1 MPRNECLT
9 PAERAAYHLGDL
21 PDGELVELGEHLE
34 GCAHCQHEVQAIDGL
49 SDKEVDAYRA
59 SALAAPLPG
68 DAAPPSRVGDY
79 EILGEI
85 GRGGM
90 GVVYRAR
97 HAQLQR
103 VVALKMLL
111 GDYFADRDQRL
122 RFRAEAEA
130 VARLQHP
137 HIVQLFEIGEHQGET
152 GRRAPIFVLNLSRG
166 AISPSAWR
174 GL

>member
-1 MPRNECLT
+1 MPRSECLT
-9 PAERAAYHLGDL
+9 PAGLVAFQLGDL
-21 PDGELVELGEHLE
+21 PDAELVEIGEHLE
-34 GCAHCQHEVQAIDGL
+34 ACAHCQREVQALDGL
-49 SDKEVDAYRA
+49 SDEEMDAYRA
-59 SALAAPLPG
+59 SALAGPLPG
-68 DAAPPSRVGDY
+68 DAAPPLRVGDY

-97 HAQLQR
+97 HVQLQR

-137 HIVQLFEIGEHQGET
+137 NIVQLFEIGEH
-152 GRRAPIFVLNLSRG
+152 RG
-166 AISPSAWR
+166 ADWPAVPLS
-174 GL
+174 LF